1 MMTTTWQGGSSG
13 NWSDS
18 SNWSNGVPSSN
29 NYGDVVINSPD
40 SITITL
46 TGNTSGIASLTLG
59 SDVTFQSSS
68 TTVHTIAANSGLT
81 LSSPETITLNST
93 NLTFGGLTLGAAGS
107 SSSGTYVFSGGT
119 VTNSGGIHLTSDQE
133 LILRGG
139 IAWNAESPI
148 TGTGTVRLD
157 GATLNF
163 TGGQFEANLSFSTDT
178 AQNTLITGDQT
189 NSIKSITNFG
199 YGDRIEVGNGKTL
212 HLALN
217 TDGKTY
223 SLEQNQWNVYCN
235 NVTLENGT
243 VFADY
248 QMVGNYFEYTGAAP
262 CFMAGTLLATPEGQI
277 AVEDVTEGTLLR
289 TADGRTMAV
298 RWVGRSTVSR
308 RFGDPMEVLPIRIQA
323 GALGENLP
331 VRDLLV
337 SPGHALFLD
346 GVLVQAGALV
356 NGVSIVREH
365 DVPEL
370 FTYYHVELA
379 SHELLLAE
387 GAPAESFVD
396 NVERTHFQN
405 WAERTGT
412 ENEPAMV
419 ELPYPRALSSRQVP
433 QALHARL
440 EERARLFGAA
450 AAA

>member
-1 MMTTTWQGGSSG
+1 MATTWQGGSSG

-18 SNWSNGVPSSN
+18 SNWTSGTPSSST
-29 NYGDVVINSPD
+29 YGTAVIDTPSD
-40 SITITL
+40 MTIL
-46 TGNTSGIASLTLG
+46 LAANTSGISTLEIG
-59 SDVTFQSSS
+59 ANITFQSSS
-68 TTVHTIAANSGLT
+68 TATQVISADASVEFTAAT
-81 LSSPETITLNST
+81 TITLDNITISAT
-93 NLTFGGLTLGAAGS
+93 KITLDAAGTS
-107 SSSGTYVFSGGT
+107 TIVGGSVSLQSDVTIASGQTLELSGTKLATQAGFSGSGTLLLSGST
-119 VTNSGGIHLTSDQE
+119 VTLSGGNISCNVTFDHTASTGSTVDLGSGT
-133 LILRGG
+133 
-139 IAWNAESPI
+139 IAKI
-148 TGTGTVRLD
+148 TD
-157 GATLNF
+157 
-163 TGGQFEANLSFSTDT
+163 
-178 AQNTLITGDQT
+178 
-189 NSIKSITNFG
+189 FG
-199 YGDRIEVGNGKTL
+199 YGDKISYQNYSGTSGLAV
-212 HLALN
+212 HLVSN
-217 TDGKTY
+217 DDGTY
-223 SLEQNQWNVYCN
+223 SLETSWNSVICAD
-235 NVTLENGT
+235 VTLQAGT
-243 VFADY
+243 DINDY
-248 QMVGNYFEYTGAAP
+248 QMSSDGYFYYTGAAP
-262 CFMAGTLLATPEGQI
+262 CFMAGTRLATPEGQL
-277 AVEDVTEGTLLR
+277 AVENITEGTLLR

-308 RFGDPMEVLPIRIQA
+308 RFGNPMEVLPIRIRA

-370 FTYYHVELA
+370 FTYYHIELA

-433 QALHARL
+433 LALHARL